1 VNPRKIHIFDVV
13 IFICIPA
20 VTHLHVEKNTSAS
33 GWVNFDDPV
42 IRQTSDI
49 GNVHHKF
56 LRDVAE
62 FKKKKNSLSSNSE
75 INYAEP
81 KKFLRCG

>member
-1 VNPRKIHIFDVV
+1 
-13 IFICIPA
+13 
-20 VTHLHVEKNTSAS
+20 VEKHLRKWLL
-33 GWVNFDDPV
+33 GVYVYFDDPV

-62 FKKKKNSLSSNSE
+62 LKNKTKKNSLSSNSE

-81 KKFLRCG
+81 KNFLRCG